1 MRYYVQV
8 VQVAYIIMDV
18 ISTEVPLAASGQ
30 QEGLGIL
37 YHFVTILCRG
47 DLTTWAELCGE

>member
-8 VQVAYIIMDV
+8 VQVAYTTMDV

-30 QEGLGIL
+30 QEGLRIL
-37 YHFVTILCRG
+37 YHIVTIMRRG
-47 DLTTWAELCGE
+47 DLTTCAEL